1 MPLDFP
7 TSPSLNDT
15 YTFNNKTW
23 VWNGSAWELQ
33 STGAINGIP
42 IGNATPSTG
51 AFTTLSAS
59 GNLAGG
65 NISTAGVVTATGNVS
80 GGNIT
85 ATTSV
90 FDSKGEL
97 RTIALTAK
105 TTSYTLA
112 LADAGNC
119 ISSNANIAVPDSV
132 FSAGQTVLIYN
143 DSNAS
148 INIEETANVTMYQV
162 GTTNTGNRTL
172 AERGLT
178 SIFCVAANTFIVS
191 GGGVS

>member
-7 TSPSLNDT
+7 TSPNLNDT

-33 STGAINGIP
+33 STGAINNIP
-42 IGNATPSTG
+42 IGNATANTG
-51 AFTTLSAS
+51 NFTTLAAS
-59 GNLAGG
+59 
-65 NISTAGVVTATGNVS
+65 SFTATGNIAGANVTSSGSVS
-80 GGNIT
+80 D
-85 ATTSV
+85 A
-90 FDSKGEL
+90 KGDV

-105 TTSYTLA
+105 TTAYTLT

-119 ISSNANIAVPDSV
+119 IASNADVAVPDSV
-132 FSAGQTVLIYN
+132 FSTGQTVLVYN

-148 INIEETANVTMYQV
+148 ITIEQTANITMYQV